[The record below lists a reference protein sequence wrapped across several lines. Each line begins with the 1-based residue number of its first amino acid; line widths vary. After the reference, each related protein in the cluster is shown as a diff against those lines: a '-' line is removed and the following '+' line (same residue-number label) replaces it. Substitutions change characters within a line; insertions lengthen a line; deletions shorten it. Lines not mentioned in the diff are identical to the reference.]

1 MKRLPDHLSREC
13 IIEAIRAYD
22 EGIAHQFKDARLY
35 EVEFEGR
42 RYPSKSYRW
51 DSGHYGDEKT
61 EFTPADF
68 SGGIKSKCVRLLLE
82 QGFKIVQERVD
93 DAGITLFPDEL
104 QTKK

>member
-42 RYPSKSYRW
+42 RYPSKAIV
-51 DSGHYGDEKT
+51 GIAATMATKT

-93 DAGITLFPDEL
+93 DAGITLFSRRATDE
-104 QTKK
+104 K